1 MTRFHI
7 SKFFL
12 MSLLFSILLGAVS
25 AFKPIDLLPDMS
37 IYKEYFYGIVSGA
50 DIIVEPSYVL
60 VSKISYLLGVGFPFV
75 IFIYFF
81 FSLSIKAYVIRK
93 NSERY
98 VFALLYITSYMLLHE
113 FIQIRI
119 GIAISMLFL
128 GCYLHF
134 HGRTLSGAAVILSA
148 ALFHVS
154 AIIFPI
160 IFYFSVFVSNKRVLF
175 ILPMLVIIS
184 FVAALNDNFNALKF
198 FSLLP
203 SAFQY
208 KINLYVEMQSYLNE
222 YINIFSVRLLI
233 FYFVIAL
240 LWHSIDRLIYTDKII
255 LIVCT
260 CFIIIMLFSV
270 SLPSLAL
277 RVVEIAGPF
286 FILLIARLRRYFAKP
301 YVYAIWLVTFL
312 SNIYYSYSFFG

>member
-1 MTRFHI
+1 MTRLLI

-12 MSLLFSILLGAVS
+12 MSLFFSILLGGVS

-37 IYKEYFYGIVSGA
+37 IYKEYFDGIVSGV

-60 VSKISYLLGVGFPFV
+60 VSKLSYLLGVGFPFV
-75 IFIYFF
+75 IFIYLF
-81 FSLSIKAYVIRK
+81 FSLSIKAYVIRRD
-93 NSERY
+93 SERY

-134 HGRTLSGAAVILSA
+134 HGRTLSGGVVILTA

-154 AIIFPI
+154 TIIFPI
-160 IFYFSVFVSNKRVLF
+160 VFYFSVFVSNKRGVFFLP
-175 ILPMLVIIS
+175 ILTFIS
-184 FVAALNDNFNALKF
+184 FVAALSGNFNFLDLL
-198 FSLLP
+198 SLLP
-203 SAFQY
+203 GAFQY
-208 KINLYVEMQSYLNE
+208 KINLYIEMQSYLNE
-222 YINIFSVRLLI
+222 YVNILSIRLLV
-233 FYFVIAL
+233 FYFVIAS
-240 LWHSIDRLIYTDKII
+240 LWYSIDRLTYTDKVI

-260 CFIIIMLFSV
+260 CFIIMMLFSV

-277 RVVEIAGPF
+277 RIVEIAGPF
-286 FILLIARLRRYFAKP
+286 FMLLIARLRRYFAKP
-301 YVYAIWLVTFL
+301 YVYAIWLVTFV
-312 SNIYYSYSFFG
+312 SNIYYSYSIFG